1 MIDGKMG
8 RTIVDPYRIHLMVPG
23 LTIKH
28 IETWLLETSP
38 DSIETILRM
47 TTPNSRALRSRV
59 VDTAK
64 ILGVISRGIDPRNVN
79 VKGIIK
85 RYRNTPLMTEALDKL
100 FHERLDIS
108 GTEDVLRALQKD
120 YIKLEATPSG
130 PLGIS
135 DRAQKDLLLP
145 NFTDEEIRTQVEER
159 LLNERVVQ
167 ICMNCG
173 DVSRRRVAKLPERT
187 VKCHC
192 GGRLKATSVEAME
205 ERLREWVKSN
215 DPKVRDRM
223 MRNAEIV
230 ADRGLDAV
238 LCLVARGV
246 GERTAI
252 KILSRIDPGNRTRL
266 LRAIHDAEIQY
277 ARTSRFWK

>member
-8 RTIVDPYRIHLMVPG
+8 TTIVDPYRIHLMVPG

-59 VDTAK
+59 VETAK
-64 ILGVISRGIDPRNVN
+64 IMGVISRGIDPRNVN

-120 YIKLEATPSG
+120 YIKL
-130 PLGIS
+130 
-135 DRAQKDLLLP
+135 
-145 NFTDEEIRTQVEER
+145 
-159 LLNERVVQ
+159 
-167 ICMNCG
+167 
-173 DVSRRRVAKLPERT
+173 
-187 VKCHC
+187 
-192 GGRLKATSVEAME
+192 
-205 ERLREWVKSN
+205 
-215 DPKVRDRM
+215 
-223 MRNAEIV
+223 
-230 ADRGLDAV
+230 
-238 LCLVARGV
+238 
-246 GERTAI
+246 
-252 KILSRIDPGNRTRL
+252 
-266 LRAIHDAEIQY
+266 
-277 ARTSRFWK
+277 